1 MLSRVE
7 DTRVFESSE
16 DVILAASGRQCKLLM
31 PQGSRRLQS
40 PASEAAEDEQLHP
53 QHPHR
58 MRKRVLRRESSDF
71 HQSAERQRL
80 VPFSRHNNRPMEF
93 VFLSSGEIR
102 AREDCP
108 PGLGLPKLQ
117 HEQDNGAGQ
126 DNPRLQYRAQELSD
140 DGESEEEAEDD
151 SDVEDNQGNGQR
163 TGYEKLDRRRPT
175 KQVKMSRQQVGRQ
188 PVDRQLNE
196 RFAPSLS
203 ASSGRSLSSMSDGAD
218 VSSDGESEKVVV
230 ASSMVSE
237 ESRQEKSPRAAL
249 GRQSRRQATRN
260 AENQVRS
267 CKNSAVSAAR
277 NGVKSTPTLSLKLD
291 HLRIEEDGVPD
302 NSTDQDRAAERTK
315 TSHHEKPPSSEAT
328 PCKSRQRPAPL
339 EQVSQSESTTD
350 ARTRRT
356 KRSPKMKV
364 SHLVSEEPT
373 PEPKGRSTSTARR
386 EAILIDRLESELQKE
401 KKRVL
406 EKMTQLLDEQGK
418 NQELRDRLEA
428 LEARVAA
435 EGSDT
440 SNKDRE
446 AAREQEERNE
456 TLEKEKTD
464 HIRTL
469 EEQGRLQETKIARL
483 KHDKDQLKTALKQL
497 TSAGISNDRRSD
509 GEEAAVLKAEL
520 DDVTKRL
527 QEFLAKV
534 ERWKSTSKETMQSCD
549 DKVDLSA
556 LLEQAWLNFPQFAGV
571 IASQH
576 KEDPIP
582 APEQQQRSTGP
593 DEQADAVVFLKKRLR
608 QREDELRQT
617 HVKYVELKE
626 LCARQCVREA
636 DLQNF
641 INEHRLRGNLIIRRN
656 SATKPSAT
664 PDNQAQTQEE
674 PQEEHR
680 QSAKLKMISSRG
692 TNTPSL
698 YSNRRGDEEQ
708 LINEEYSDNQ
718 EDNDDYEEEEYEYP
732 VRTPKV
738 FVQVGCDGVYE
749 HASPS
754 NSAVAQKLASDR
766 SRGKRKTQPKQ
777 HQQRVERIRL
787 VPSPSLAQ
795 QYERVATPTNT
806 STTAR
811 RRKSGQQPLGER
823 QYAPQSSL
831 VGDCPPGCGSRLSFT
846 RKKTPSVAARKPIK
860 RSVSTA
866 SLKGTVGVIRPWM

>member
-7 DTRVFESSE
+7 DARVFESSE

-260 AENQVRS
+260 AENQATASPPGTSVSVGEYNRRTHS
-267 CKNSAVSAAR
+267 TNQAVS
-277 NGVKSTPTLSLKLD
+277 
-291 HLRIEEDGVPD
+291 ED
-302 NSTDQDRAAERTK
+302 E
-315 TSHHEKPPSSEAT
+315 
-328 PCKSRQRPAPL
+328 
-339 EQVSQSESTTD
+339 
-350 ARTRRT
+350 
-356 KRSPKMKV
+356 
-364 SHLVSEEPT
+364 
-373 PEPKGRSTSTARR
+373 
-386 EAILIDRLESELQKE
+386 ELQKE

-435 EGSDT
+435 EKSDT

-866 SLKGTVGVIRPWM
+866 SSKGTVGVIRPWM